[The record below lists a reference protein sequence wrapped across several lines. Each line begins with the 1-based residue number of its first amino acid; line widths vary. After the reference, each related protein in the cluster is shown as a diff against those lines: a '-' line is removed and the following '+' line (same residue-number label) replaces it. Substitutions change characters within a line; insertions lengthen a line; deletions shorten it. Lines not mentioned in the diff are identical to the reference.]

1 MYIES
6 IELKDFRNYESLSL
20 KFNKGINVFYGKN
33 AQGKTNLLEAV
44 YMAGTSKSHR
54 SSRDRETIRFGAEE
68 AHIKINFSRRDIPQ
82 RIDMHIKKNKSKGIA
97 LNGVPIK
104 RASELFGIINIIF
117 FSPEDLSIIKNGPSE
132 RRRFTDMELCQL
144 NRIYVHDLISYNSI
158 LNQRNKLLKDPD
170 INNYYVMLDVY
181 DEQLCEFG
189 RHIIDTRESFIERL
203 NETVR
208 KKHALLTGDRERL
221 EIFYEKNVSSDEFM
235 SQLKRGRASD
245 IRQHIS
251 LCGPHRDDIKFVI
264 NGTDI
269 RHFGSQGQQR
279 TAALSLKLAEIE
291 LVKEITKDSPV
302 LLLDDVLSELDSDRQ
317 RFLLKG
323 IMDVQTLISSTGT
336 DEFINNNF
344 HIDEIF
350 YVDSGKVIRG
360 ENNVYRK
367 EF

>member
-1 MYIES
+1 
-6 IELKDFRNYESLSL
+6 
-20 KFNKGINVFYGKN
+20 
-33 AQGKTNLLEAV
+33 
-44 YMAGTSKSHR
+44 
-54 SSRDRETIRFGAEE
+54 
-68 AHIKINFSRRDIPQ
+68 
-82 RIDMHIKKNKSKGIA
+82 
-97 LNGVPIK
+97 
-104 RASELFGIINIIF
+104 
-117 FSPEDLSIIKNGPSE
+117 
-132 RRRFTDMELCQL
+132 MELCQL

-170 INNYYVMLDVY
+170 INNYSVMLDVY

-360 ENNVYRK
+360 EKNVYRK